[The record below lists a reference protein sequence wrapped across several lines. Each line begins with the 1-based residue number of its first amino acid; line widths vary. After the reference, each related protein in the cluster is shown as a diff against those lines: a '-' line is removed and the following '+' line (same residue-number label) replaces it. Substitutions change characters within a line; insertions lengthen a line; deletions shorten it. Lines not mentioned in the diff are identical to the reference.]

1 MQPERDTTTFYV
13 VVKDELGCEG
23 IDSVR
28 VYLLPEIIE
37 DPLVQNFI
45 SPNGDG
51 RNDLLDLSNVLEE
64 KNAQLIVLNRWGKM
78 VYESSPYANDWRGQD
93 QAGADLPDGT
103 YYILLKGEEEF
114 IYKGSATLIR
124 AR

>member
-1 MQPERDTTTFYV
+1 MIFLKPPKADNSSNAFNHGV
-13 VVKDELGCEG
+13 
-23 IDSVR
+23 
-28 VYLLPEIIE
+28 LPIWKIC
-37 DPLVQNFI
+37 V
-45 SPNGDG
+45 
-51 RNDLLDLSNVLEE
+51 
-64 KNAQLIVLNRWGKM
+64 VLNRWGKM

-114 IYKGSATLIR
+114 IYKGSVTLIR